1 MKNNTKQAVDYII
14 PTKILTD
21 GQVETAKE
29 NYLSK
34 QWGEIDRVKD
44 SIDVLMTQNEWDAY
58 QSLKGIE
65 KQNKLRVLAIDAWQ
79 NKLRELEG
87 DVSLSSNEED
97 NE

>member
-1 MKNNTKQAVDYII
+1 MKNNTKQPVDYII

>member
-1 MKNNTKQAVDYII
+1 MKNNTKQPVDYII

-44 SIDVLMTQNEWDAY
+44 NVDVLLTASEWDDY
-58 QSLKGIE
+58 QSKKGIE
-65 KQNKLRVLAIDAWQ
+65 KHNHLRKLALDARQ

-87 DVSLSSNEED
+87 DVSLSSN
-97 NE
+97 